1 MGESGARYAPADR
14 VADRVRSMHFVGLRR
29 LLRCEAT
36 KARGAPSRHTSA

>member
-29 LLRCEAT
+29 LLRREAT
-36 KARGAPSRHTSA
+36 APCSEAFDSR